1 MRPLTKSSIT
11 LVSILLL
18 SMCLN
23 TGSSLSTSIPGDLSS
38 TFDDGEWINGT
49 LVVNGTTT
57 LEPQNANWILYDLDD
72 LYGEWSVLRS
82 GEFFSEV
89 TPIDLGVW
97 NWSITIDVQGLE
109 CTCWLEVS
117 QPDGL
122 QRAILNRIVFIGDG
136 PHDPIL
142 SPKHDSSIVLD
153 EPVMI
158 STLGLTADGVLAES
172 NIILSWCHAPN
183 GACDGELL
191 SAEVNAT
198 WNLQNGE
205 NIGSFLIDA
214 DELGLHDGTWELTYV
229 LQDSFLRTSPHVS
242 VRVFVDQTN
251 PQSILISPNNA
262 SEGDIIIID
271 GSDSWDGVWSSNLQA
286 VWYIHHPDGTMRV
299 AEQSET
305 NGLVLTLNPTQSG
318 DYSVQLDVIDMVG
331 RMSSSQ
337 VTIEVENIEPILEV
351 SIDGVEKSSPNSI
364 NLAEEEKLI
373 VSAIAHETGSD
384 EESLLYEWYINDE
397 FVSNDEMIEIS
408 NLGVG
413 THELRLVITD
423 DNGATDSHEMDLIV
437 NSNSETEDKKINVW
451 AILLIVAI
459 LVGIVLFAKRIR
471 LSENESS
478 SMPRWNKSSETGT
491 SDNTDSG
498 LPESE
503 LWNDSNAPTR
513 GKD

>member
-1 MRPLTKSSIT
+1 MRHLTKSSIT

-18 SMCLN
+18 STCLN
-23 TGSSLSTSIPGDLSS
+23 TGSSQPTNLSGDLSS
-38 TFDDGEWINGT
+38 TLDNGEWVNET
-49 LVVNGTTT
+49 LVVNGSTT
-57 LEPQNANWILYDLDD
+57 LDPQNANWILYDLDD

-89 TPIDLGVW
+89 TPIELGVW

-109 CTCWLEVS
+109 CICWLEVS

-153 EPVMI
+153 EPVLI
-158 STLGLTADGVLAES
+158 STLGLLADGHIDES
-172 NIILSWCHAPN
+172 KIILSWCHAPN

-191 SAEVNAT
+191 TEEINVT
-198 WNLQNGE
+198 WSLQNGE

-214 DELGLHDGTWELTYV
+214 NELGLYDGTWELTYV
-229 LQDSFLRTSPHVS
+229 MQDRFLRTSPHVS

-251 PQSILISPNNA
+251 PESILICPSNA
-262 SEGDIIIID
+262 SEGDTIIID
-271 GSDSWDGVWSSNLQA
+271 GSDSSDGVWSSNLQA
-286 VWYIHHPDGTMRV
+286 VWYISQPDGSMSV

-305 NGLVLTLNPTQSG
+305 NGLVMTLNPTQSG
-318 DYSVQLDVIDMVG
+318 NYSIQLDVVDMVG
-331 RMSSSQ
+331 RMSTSQ
-337 VTIEVENIEPILEV
+337 VTIEIENIAPVLEL
-351 SIDGVEKSSPNSI
+351 SIDGVENTSPNS
-364 NLAEEEKLI
+364 LQLEEEEVVI
-373 VSAIAHETGSD
+373 VSAITQETGSD
-384 EESLLYEWYINDE
+384 QESLVFEWYINDQ
-397 FVSNDEMIEIS
+397 FISNDEMLEIS

-437 NSNSETEDKKINVW
+437 SATSVAEEKNINVL
-451 AILLIVAI
+451 AILLIIVI
-459 LVGIVLFAKRIR
+459 LIGVVLFTKRMR

-478 SMPRWNKSSETGT
+478 PMPKWNQSPKPET
-491 SDNTDSG
+491 SDDEDSD
-498 LPESE
+498 LSVSQ
-503 LWNDSNAPTR
+503 LWNDSDASIG